1 MIIRLIIGLLILII
15 LIASKDSNH
24 YNPPTIYPNKSE
36 EIRDLESIINNLE
49 KEKQKYENE
58 LDKRR

>member
-1 MIIRLIIGLLILII
+1 MIIRLIIGLLLLII
-15 LIASKDSNH
+15 LIACKDSKP